1 MGMLEG
7 KKALVFGVANE
18 WSIATHIAQAFHREG
33 AQQGFAHL
41 PGDKMEK
48 RVRRAT
54 ESLAPAFY
62 VPCDVQSDEDIRQ
75 AFAVAKREFG
85 TLDILVHSLAYAPPA
100 ALEHPF
106 LETTRE
112 DFRTALDVSV
122 YSLVALAREA
132 APLMSAGGSIVA
144 MTYLGAV
151 RYVPNYNVMAVAK
164 AALEATVR
172 YLAAELGR
180 LKGVR
185 VNALSA
191 GPVKTLAMRGVAG
204 ADSMLGYHANRAPLG
219 RNITTDEVGKAV
231 LYLCSDLASAVTGE
245 VHYVDAGF
253 NIVA

>member
-18 WSIATHIAQAFHREG
+18 WSIATHVAQAFHREG
-33 AQQGFAHL
+33 ARQGFAHL

-54 ESLAPAFY
+54 ENLAPAFY
-62 VPCDVQSDEDIRQ
+62 VPCDVQRDEDIRT
-75 AFAVAKREFG
+75 AFALAKQEFG
-85 TLDILVHSLAYAPPA
+85 TFDMLVHSLAYAPPS

-106 LETTRE
+106 LQTTRE

-122 YSLVALAREA
+122 YSLIALAREA
-132 APLMSAGGSIVA
+132 APLLNPGGSIVA

-185 VNALSA
+185 VNAVSA

-219 RNITTDEVGKAV
+219 RNITTDEVGNAV

-245 VHYVDAGF
+245 VHYVDGGF